1 MRRLLIRSALALLV
15 LIGGLVL
22 DSLGVSVGAIVAVV
36 GLVALF
42 VVNLIAPWPWQ
53 QGWRD

>member
-1 MRRLLIRSALALLV
+1 MKRLLIRSALALLV
-15 LIGGLVL
+15 LIAGLIL
-22 DSLGVSVGAIVAVV
+22 DSLGVSADAIVAVV

>member
-1 MRRLLIRSALALLV
+1 VTAALITGRGDFAA
-15 LIGGLVL
+15 
-22 DSLGVSVGAIVAVV
+22 GAIVAVV